1 MGGNVRRYVKAMS
14 NIAKN
19 YSKIS
24 KMGISD
30 VNKHQYLSCLGG
42 QGGYLGRRTII
53 SLGNIKEKYDYRRK
67 MKNPEKYGGVKSII
81 EDGRKDKMNN
91 NIGSAYGMVN
101 SGEGACDRFL
111 NRKK

>member
-1 MGGNVRRYVKAMS
+1 
-14 NIAKN
+14 
-19 YSKIS
+19 
-24 KMGISD
+24 
-30 VNKHQYLSCLGG
+30 
-42 QGGYLGRRTII
+42 
-53 SLGNIKEKYDYRRK
+53 

-81 EDGRKDKMNN
+81 EDGRKDRMNN